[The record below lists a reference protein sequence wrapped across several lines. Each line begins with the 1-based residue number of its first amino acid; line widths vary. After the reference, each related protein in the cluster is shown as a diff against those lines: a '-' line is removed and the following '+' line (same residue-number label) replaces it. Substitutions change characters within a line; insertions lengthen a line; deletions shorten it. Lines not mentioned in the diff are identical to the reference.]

1 MENEA
6 TVQTTEEQVVETVTE
21 QPTEPAAAEQPE
33 AEVTGEKEAEP
44 AAQSRETNARFAEMR
59 RRQEMEQELIH
70 ELVGDIPNPDTGKP
84 FTSKSEFLGWKQK
97 QAIAQQA
104 QAANMDP
111 DIYAQILEQAREQVK
126 ATDPD
131 YIAAQQ
137 RIAEL
142 QQHENQIT
150 LDSDLKAIKKAFPD
164 EKAKSVVELGT
175 DFIRLCANGVDP
187 VVAYRA
193 VREQKSPAQPGMG
206 DVKPTVK
213 DKGYFTRDEV
223 AVMSQDEIKKHY
235 ETIKASMETW

>member
-1 MENEA
+1 
-6 TVQTTEEQVVETVTE
+6 
-21 QPTEPAAAEQPE
+21 
-33 AEVTGEKEAEP
+33 
-44 AAQSRETNARFAEMR
+44 
-59 RRQEMEQELIH
+59 
-70 ELVGDIPNPDTGKP
+70 
-84 FTSKSEFLGWKQK
+84 
-97 QAIAQQA
+97 
-104 QAANMDP
+104 MDP

-193 VREQKSPAQPGMG
+193 VREQKAPAQPGMG

-213 DKGYFTRDEV
+213 EKGYFTRDEV
-223 AVMSQDEIKKHY
+223 AVMSQSEVDKNYDKIRE
-235 ETIKASMETW
+235 SMKTW

>member
-21 QPTEPAAAEQPE
+21 QPTEPAAEQPE

-104 QAANMDP
+104 QAANMNP

-150 LDSDLKAIKKAFPD
+150 LDGDLKAIKKAFPD
-164 EKAKSVVELGT
+164 EKAKSVVELGA

-213 DKGYFTRDEV
+213 EKGYFTRDEV

-235 ETIKASMETW
+235 ETIKESMETW

>member
-6 TVQTTEEQVVETVTE
+6 AVQTTEEQVVETVTE
-21 QPTEPAAAEQPE
+21 QPTEPVAEQSE

-44 AAQSRETNARFAEMR
+44 ATQSRETNARFAEMR
-59 RRQEMEQELIH
+59 RRQEMEQELIR

-84 FTSKSEFLGWKQK
+84 FTSKSEFLSWKQK

>member
-1 MENEA
+1 MENES
-6 TVQTTEEQVVETVTE
+6 TVQTAEEQVVETVAE
-21 QPTEPAAAEQPE
+21 QPTEPAAEQTA

-44 AAQSRETNARFAEMR
+44 AAQSNETNARFAEMR
-59 RRQEMEQELIH
+59 RRQELEQELIR
-70 ELVGDIPNPDTGKP
+70 ELVGDIPNPETGKP
-84 FTSKSEFLGWKQK
+84 FANKREFLGWKQK
-97 QAIAQQA
+97 QAVAQQA

-111 DIYAQILEQAREQVK
+111 KTYEQILEQAREQVK

-142 QQHENQIT
+142 QQHENQIA
-150 LDSDLKAIKKAFPD
+150 LDSDLKSIKKAFPD
-164 EKAKSVVELGT
+164 EKAKNVVELGP

-193 VREQKSPAQPGMG
+193 VREQKAPTQPGMG

-213 DKGYFTRDEV
+213 EKGYFTRDEV
-223 AVMSQDEIKKHY
+223 AAMSQPEVDKNYDKIRE
-235 ETIKASMETW
+235 SMNTW